1 MCYYNEYIFGGNIM
15 DTISYKKENGVVTR
29 IDLTEE
35 EIKELKS
42 YGKHLCFGCKR
53 GYPSTCP
60 KVRDSWN
67 KKDIFKYPFIEE
79 AMLIYRFDKDG
90 KKLKHDDYDGDYYDD
105 YVDENLEHY
114 ENDGL
119 SYSGYENLEGY
130 VLDMFIVKKCFNHVF
145 SKEQKDAFEINGGI
159 KNNVRAVRR
168 RNRVKKKSSLTF

>member
-1 MCYYNEYIFGGNIM
+1 M
-15 DTISYKKENGVVTR
+15 DLKGLKKENGVITE
-29 IDLTEE
+29 IDLTEDDVE
-35 EIKELKS
+35 ELKD
-42 YGKHLCFGCKR
+42 YGRHMCFGCKN
-53 GYPSTCP
+53 GYPGTCP
-60 KVRDSWN
+60 KVRDSWD

-114 ENDGL
+114 EDEELGH
-119 SYSGYENLEGY
+119 SGYENLEGY

-168 RNRVKKKSSLTF
+168 RSRMKKKEI